1 MLTLIAQA
9 ADFGTDLVPKEGYG
23 KNLTPTAD
31 SVGLTIEN
39 IISNVLGT
47 LTVIGAILFI
57 IYFLWGSVDWI
68 TSGGDSGKVTS
79 ARNKMVQGAIGLIVL
94 VLAYGLIGLIGT
106 IVGVDVL
113 HLNEQLKSINIF

>member
-9 ADFGTDLVPKEGYG
+9 ANFGTDLVPKTGYG